1 MGFEGFL
8 HVLFAPDSFLQLFS
22 SCGREDAIK
31 RIVSEQDHMEKI
43 QIAIAVPNRS
53 LIFTELNHTLIVGS
67 LNSIFFVA
75 IHNKKRPGESY
86 SNY

>member
-8 HVLFAPDSFLQLFS
+8 HVLFAPESFLQLFS

-53 LIFTELNHTLIVGS
+53 LIFTELIYTFDSLIFDC
-67 LNSIFFVA
+67 IFLV
-75 IHNKKRPGESY
+75 
-86 SNY
+86 

>member
-1 MGFEGFL
+1 MGFEEFL

-31 RIVSEQDHMEKI
+31 RIVSEQDHMEKT

-53 LIFTELNHTLIVGS
+53 LIFTVLKTHFDSRFPE
-67 LNSIFFVA
+67 
-75 IHNKKRPGESY
+75 
-86 SNY
+86 

>member
-1 MGFEGFL
+1 MGFEDFP

-22 SCGREDAIK
+22 SCGREDVIK

-53 LIFTELNHTLIVGS
+53 LIFTVLKSHFDSRCLD
-67 LNSIFFVA
+67 SIF
-75 IHNKKRPGESY
+75 SL
-86 SNY
+86 